1 MQENQIVVLCTAPD
15 QAEGEHIAQV
25 LVAERLAAC
34 VNRVPGLVSTY
45 RWQGKVEQAAEC
57 LLIIKTSAARFE
69 AVRERIKSM
78 HPYEVPEIIA
88 LDITQCDADYLKWL
102 TENSK

>member
-1 MQENQIVVLCTAPD
+1 MQENQIVVICTAPD
-15 QAEGEHIAQV
+15 QAVGEHIAHA
-25 LVAERLAAC
+25 LVTERLAAC

-69 AVRERIKSM
+69 AVRERIKSL
-78 HPYEVPEIIA
+78 HPNELPEIIA
-88 LDITQCDADYLKWL
+88 LPITHGDSAYLKWIAD
-102 TENSK
+102 NS